1 MNIALIVFAGKGVR
15 MNSPIPKQ
23 FIKIHNK
30 DLVVYTIEK
39 FEKCDSIDEIIL
51 VTHKDYVDYVKDL
64 VIKYDFSKVRH
75 IVEGGETRQDSVRL
89 GLERTSYSKEDKILI
104 HDGDRP
110 LVDSVIIKNNIDALD
125 EYDAVSTFI
134 YHKDALSVVSNL
146 GRVKKLGDLDVD
158 IQTPQSFRYGVIKK
172 YHEMKKDIKVSDD
185 ISLLENDYDICY
197 ISGSPFNFKVTTDID
212 LEVIK
217 GII

>member
-1 MNIALIVFAGKGVR
+1 MLFLI
-15 MNSPIPKQ
+15 
-23 FIKIHNK
+23 
-30 DLVVYTIEK
+30 
-39 FEKCDSIDEIIL
+39 
-51 VTHKDYVDYVKDL
+51 
-64 VIKYDFSKVRH
+64 
-75 IVEGGETRQDSVRL
+75 
-89 GLERTSYSKEDKILI
+89 LE
-104 HDGDRP
+104 
-110 LVDSVIIKNNIDALD
+110 
-125 EYDAVSTFI
+125 
-134 YHKDALSVVSNL
+134 

-185 ISLLENDYDICY
+185 ISLLESDYDICY